1 MGSDKLSETYMR
13 QQTGDD
19 EVLVKKVSLCPT
31 HWSSKYSTGDKRMRI
46 GEEEDMVRGG
56 GS

>member
-19 EVLVKKVSLCPT
+19 DVLVKKVGVGVKLR
-31 HWSSKYSTGDKRMRI
+31 KRVFDGRWYMSIGRLMRLDGPSI
-46 GEEEDMVRGG
+46 I
-56 GS
+56 

>member
-19 EVLVKKVSLCPT
+19 DVLVKKVGVGVTLRDGRFDRRWYMS
-31 HWSSKYSTGDKRMRI
+31 I
-46 GEEEDMVRGG
+46 GRLMKLDGPNII
-56 GS
+56 